1 MGPAHFTSRPPHGH
15 RPQSGFRLTG
25 FAGDGYIPPRM
36 RSPAGWPPDP
46 AVGGQRSR
54 RRFLSPRFL
63 LTAVRD
69 YGLAYCI
76 EVVIF
81 FVLLEGFQVLGYGG
95 IITPVRAVTIGVVI
109 VAIAVGAGEVTFKL
123 YRRVWAVASL
133 SDAIAIAWTVIEACL
148 IITAI
153 NGALPYE
160 DHPFRFL
167 VPLLAA
173 PAIVGAIAIYRL
185 APRLFSSANITESRL
200 LIVVPDTSAYA
211 VVKALVQQHGNEW
224 APVAILTD
232 APGEVHKTVM
242 GIPVVGRPAELRHWI
257 GVTRAQ
263 GVAFVLGGPTP
274 RPETSRGLFHA
285 VQEAELPIFIVP
297 GPDEWL
303 QWNEGARLRQVS
315 ADDLVGRQPRE
326 LDLEAAR
333 PAIANRTVLV
343 TGAAGSIGSELS
355 HLLATLKPSRLV
367 LVDFNE
373 SGLFD
378 VAEELRQNQAADVR
392 ECLVSITDRDALMA
406 VFNEERP
413 DIVFHVAAYKHVP
426 LLESHP
432 EQAVMTNVVGARNTI
447 SCAEA
452 SRTGAFVL
460 ISTDKAVARQS
471 VMGCTKRLCELMVLA
486 HQGQMKCWAVRFGN
500 VVGSRGSV
508 VPIFER
514 QIQRGGPV
522 TITHPDMTRF
532 MMTIKEAAS
541 LVITTTVFARAG
553 HLYMLN
559 MGDPI
564 RILDLARALIRSRGL
579 RPQEDI
585 EIAFTGL
592 RPGER
597 LTEELTSDDE
607 ATRPTEHP
615 DVMEVLSPTLVTQT
629 ELDFL
634 VDKLQALALEQ
645 RSTELIRLLRKAAKQ
660 PYPIA
665 EKLPSTLR
673 HDRSEQTEPETPRKS
688 APRSHEEPRS

>member
-1 MGPAHFTSRPPHGH
+1 MRTIDGGSRDQGRHSRSQLRRYVTTEFLVNAATDYLPPFVFEVALFT
-15 RPQSGFRLTG
+15 
-25 FAGDGYIPPRM
+25 
-36 RSPAGWPPDP
+36 
-46 AVGGQRSR
+46 
-54 RRFLSPRFL
+54 
-63 LTAVRD
+63 
-69 YGLAYCI
+69 
-76 EVVIF
+76 VV
-81 FVLLEGFQVLGYGG
+81 LELFQVLGYGG
-95 IITPVRAVTIGVVI
+95 KISPVNAVP
-109 VAIAVGAGEVTFKL
+109 VAVLLVAFAMAAGEVTFKL
-123 YRRVWAVASL
+123 YRRVWKVASL
-133 SDAIAIAWTVIEACL
+133 NDAIAVAWAVVMATL
-148 IITAI
+148 IITSI
-153 NGALPYE
+153 NGLLPVE
-160 DHPFRFL
+160 FRPFRFL
-167 VPLLAA
+167 VPILAA
-173 PAIVGAIAIYRL
+173 PAVIGVIALFRL
-185 APRLFSSANITESRL
+185 APRLFNTSTQVESRL
-200 LIVVPDTSAYA
+200 LIVVPDSSAYA

-224 APVAILTD
+224 APIAILTET
-232 APGEVHKTVM
+232 PGELGKTVM
-242 GIPVVGRPAELRHWI
+242 GIPVIGRPSELRRWI
-257 GVTRAQ
+257 SVTRAQ
-263 GVAFVLGGPTP
+263 GVAFVLGGPSP
-274 RPETSRGLFHA
+274 DSNTSRDLFLA

-297 GPDEWL
+297 GPEEWL

-315 ADDLVGRQPRE
+315 ADDLVGRRPRE

-378 VAEELRQNQAADVR
+378 VAEELRQNQGADVR
-392 ECLVSITDRDALMA
+392 ECLVSIIDHDALMA
-406 VFNEERP
+406 IFNEERP

-426 LLESHP
+426 LLEAHP

-452 SRTGAFVL
+452 SGTGSFVL
-460 ISTDKAVARQS
+460 ISTDKAVARHS

-486 HQGQMKCWAVRFGN
+486 HQGNMKCWAVRFGN

-522 TITHPDMTRF
+522 TITHPEMTRF

-559 MGDPI
+559 MGEPI

-579 RPQEDI
+579 RPHEDI

-597 LTEELTSDDE
+597 LTEELTADNE

-615 DVMEVLSPTLVTQT
+615 DVMEVLSPTMVTRT
-629 ELDFL
+629 ELDFV
-634 VDKLQALALEQ
+634 VDKLQNLALEQ

-660 PYPIA
+660 PGLSGD
-665 EKLPSTLR
+665 KLPRPAAERSP
-673 HDRSEQTEPETPRKS
+673 HSSDRPIG
-688 APRSHEEPRS
+688 

>member
-1 MGPAHFTSRPPHGH
+1 
-15 RPQSGFRLTG
+15 
-25 FAGDGYIPPRM
+25 M
-36 RSPAGWPPDP
+36 RTLHEDSTVN
-46 AVGGQRSR
+46 VGGTGRPFQRFFAPAYWLR
-54 RRFLSPRFL
+54 
-63 LTAVRD
+63 AIRD
-69 YGLAYCI
+69 YLPAYLV
-76 EVVIF
+76 EVALF
-81 FVLLEGFQVLGYGG
+81 TVLLEVFEVLGYGG
-95 IITPVRAVTIGVVI
+95 KITPVTAVP
-109 VAIAVGAGEVTFKL
+109 VAVLLVAFAMGAGEITFRL
-123 YRRVWAVASL
+123 YRRVWSVASL
-133 SDAIAIAWTVIEACL
+133 TDAIAIAWAVVEATL

-153 NGALPYE
+153 NGVLPVPIR
-160 DHPFRFL
+160 PFRFL
-167 VPLLAA
+167 VPALAA
-173 PAIVGAIAIYRL
+173 PSIIGLLAVYRL
-185 APRLFSSANITESRL
+185 APRLFSRTPAIENRL

-211 VVKALVQQHGNEW
+211 AVKALIQQHGNEW
-224 APVAILTD
+224 APVAILTE
-232 APGEVHKTVM
+232 AAVEIHKTVM
-242 GIPVVGRPAELRHWI
+242 GIPVLGRPSELRHWI
-257 GVTRAQ
+257 AVTRAQ
-263 GVAFVLGGPTP
+263 GVAFVLGGPSP
-274 RPETSRGLFHA
+274 DPNTSRELFRA

-297 GPDEWL
+297 GPEEWL
-303 QWNEGARLRQVS
+303 QWNEGSRLRQVS

-326 LDLEAAR
+326 MDLEAAR

-343 TGAAGSIGSELS
+343 TGAAGSIGFELS
-355 HLLATLKPSRLV
+355 HLVATLKPSRLV

-378 VAEELRQNQAADVR
+378 VAEELRQNLAADVR

-406 VFNEERP
+406 IFNEERP

-426 LLESHP
+426 LLETHP

-452 SRTGAFVL
+452 SGTGSFVL
-460 ISTDKAVARQS
+460 ISTDKAVARHS

-486 HQGQMKCWAVRFGN
+486 HQGNMKCWAVRFGN

-559 MGDPI
+559 MGEPI

-585 EIAFTGL
+585 EIVFTGL

-597 LTEELTSDDE
+597 LTEELTADDE
-607 ATRPTEHP
+607 ATRPTEHA
-615 DVMEVLSPTLVTQT
+615 DVMEVLSPTMVTQT

-634 VDKLQALALEQ
+634 VDKLQNLALEQ

-660 PYPIA
+660 PGPNA
-665 EKLPSTLR
+665 EKLPPHAR
-673 HDRSEQTEPETPRKS
+673 PERSLQPGQEERGER
-688 APRSHEEPRS
+688 APRSLEQP

>member
-1 MGPAHFTSRPPHGH
+1 
-15 RPQSGFRLTG
+15 
-25 FAGDGYIPPRM
+25 
-36 RSPAGWPPDP
+36 
-46 AVGGQRSR
+46 
-54 RRFLSPRFL
+54 
-63 LTAVRD
+63 
-69 YGLAYCI
+69 
-76 EVVIF
+76 
-81 FVLLEGFQVLGYGG
+81 
-95 IITPVRAVTIGVVI
+95 
-109 VAIAVGAGEVTFKL
+109 
-123 YRRVWAVASL
+123 
-133 SDAIAIAWTVIEACL
+133 
-148 IITAI
+148 
-153 NGALPYE
+153 
-160 DHPFRFL
+160 
-167 VPLLAA
+167 
-173 PAIVGAIAIYRL
+173 
-185 APRLFSSANITESRL
+185 
-200 LIVVPDTSAYA
+200 VPDTSAYA
-211 VVKALVQQHGNEW
+211 AVKALIQQHGNEW
-224 APVAILTD
+224 APVAILTE
-232 APGEVHKTVM
+232 AAVEIHKTVM
-242 GIPVVGRPAELRHWI
+242 GIPVLGRPSELRHWI
-257 GVTRAQ
+257 AVTRAQ
-263 GVAFVLGGPTP
+263 GVAFVLGGPSP
-274 RPETSRGLFHA
+274 DPNTSRELFRA

-297 GPDEWL
+297 GPEEWL
-303 QWNEGARLRQVS
+303 QWNEGSRLRQVS

-326 LDLEAAR
+326 MDLEAAR

-343 TGAAGSIGSELS
+343 TGAAGSIGFELS
-355 HLLATLKPSRLV
+355 HLVATLKPSRLV

-378 VAEELRQNQAADVR
+378 VAEELRQNLAADVR

-406 VFNEERP
+406 IFNEERP

-426 LLESHP
+426 LLETHP

-452 SRTGAFVL
+452 SGTGSFVL
-460 ISTDKAVARQS
+460 ISTDKAVARHS

-486 HQGQMKCWAVRFGN
+486 HQGNMKCWAVRFGN

-559 MGDPI
+559 MGEPI

-585 EIAFTGL
+585 EIVFTGL

-597 LTEELTSDDE
+597 LTEELTADDE
-607 ATRPTEHP
+607 ATRPTEHA
-615 DVMEVLSPTLVTQT
+615 DVMEVLSPTMVTQT

-634 VDKLQALALEQ
+634 VDKLQNLALEQ

-660 PYPIA
+660 PGPNA
-665 EKLPSTLR
+665 EKLPPHAR
-673 HDRSEQTEPETPRKS
+673 PERSLQPGQEERGER
-688 APRSHEEPRS
+688 APRSLEQP

>member
-1 MGPAHFTSRPPHGH
+1 
-15 RPQSGFRLTG
+15 
-25 FAGDGYIPPRM
+25 M
-36 RSPAGWPPDP
+36 RNSAAWPPDP
-46 AVGGQRSR
+46 EVGGGKSR
-54 RRFLSPRFL
+54 RRVLTRGFL
-63 LTAVRD
+63 LAALRS
-69 YGLAYCI
+69 YGPPYLV
-76 EVVIF
+76 EVIIF
-81 FVLLEGFQVLGYGG
+81 LVLLESFQVLGYGG
-95 IITPVRAVTIGVVI
+95 RISPVQAVP
-109 VAIAVGAGEVTFKL
+109 IAVLVVAVAVAAGEVTFKL

-133 SDAIAIAWTVIEACL
+133 TDAIAIGWAVIEACL

-153 NGALPYE
+153 NGMLAYQ

-173 PAIVGAIAIYRL
+173 PAIVGVIAIYRL
-185 APRLFSSANITESRL
+185 APRLFSSATPMESRL
-200 LIVVPDTSAYA
+200 LIVLPDTSAYA
-211 VVKALVQQHGNEW
+211 VVKALVQQHGKEW

-232 APGEVHKTVM
+232 SPGELQKTVM
-242 GIPVVGRPAELRHWI
+242 GIPVLGRPADLRHWI
-257 GVTRAQ
+257 AVTRAQ
-263 GVAFVLGGPTP
+263 GVAFVLGGPTA
-274 RPETSRGLFHA
+274 RPQTSRELFLA

-297 GPDEWL
+297 GPEEWL

-326 LDLEAAR
+326 MDLEAAR

-373 SGLFD
+373 SGLFE

-426 LLESHP
+426 LLEAHP

-447 SCAEA
+447 ACAEA
-452 SRTGAFVL
+452 TRTGSFVL
-460 ISTDKAVARQS
+460 ISTDKAVARHS
-471 VMGCTKRLCELMVLA
+471 VMGCTKRICELMVLA
-486 HQGQMKCWAVRFGN
+486 HQGNMKCWAVRFGN

-559 MGDPI
+559 MGEPI

-579 RPQEDI
+579 RPHEDI
-585 EIAFTGL
+585 EVVFTGL

-597 LTEELTSDDE
+597 LTEELTADDE

-615 DVMEVLSPTLVTQT
+615 DVMEVLSPTMTTQT

-634 VDKLQALALEQ
+634 IDKLQNLALEQ
-645 RSTELIRLLRKAAKQ
+645 RSTELIRLLRKTAKQ
-660 PYPIA
+660 PGPIA
-665 EKLPSTLR
+665 EKLPTRARAERL
-673 HDRSEQTEPETPRKS
+673 EQAGPGERGDG
-688 APRSHEEPRS
+688 APRTSDRPTG